1 MEMGKQGLDPAL
13 GLDRHFMEGATRAG
27 KPTAGLER
35 GDEQIAVLA
44 GMSLDE
50 QRQMLADALQQ
61 AEEGQDR
68 YRDLHAAWRAGDAER
83 MWREMAAEMKRDY
96 PALYRRINVQR
107 NDDWLPKLEQRLAGK
122 DDDTL
127 VVVGALHLLGEDG
140 VVEKLR
146 AKGYTVERICSAC
159 RP

>member
-1 MEMGKQGLDPAL
+1 
-13 GLDRHFMEGATRAG
+13 
-27 KPTAGLER
+27 
-35 GDEQIAVLA
+35 
-44 GMSLDE
+44 
-50 QRQMLADALQQ
+50 
-61 AEEGQDR
+61 
-68 YRDLHAAWRAGDAER
+68 
-83 MWREMAAEMKRDY
+83 MAAEMKRDY

-107 NDDWLPKLEQRLAGK
+107 NDAWLPKLEQRLARQ